1 MKKLMFALVAAG
13 AAAVMAEGE
22 IESANVVG
30 YSTVT
35 FAAGDRYVICGIP
48 FDNTAD
54 PEGLSI
60 QDLVPDPL
68 NNGWTG
74 GSSANNADA
83 IQFWANGKYVTLH
96 LFNTT
101 ATTSAALARKGKWIN
116 PGASMLPDAS
126 WGTGSQPSALKLKPG
141 MSFWIRRAPGT
152 ETEAKTLT
160 LSGQVVTSS
169 ANATH
174 TVVEGYNLF
183 TSGYTGGFPLNNGY
197 IDWMQLGAVGG
208 SSANNA
214 DSIQFWANGKYVT
227 LYLFNSTATTT
238 AALARKGK
246 WINPGASM
254 LPDASWGTGSQ
265 PSTKVVQPGEGFWY
279 RHRGSGFSFTE
290 TKPYDL

>member
-30 YSTVT
+30 YTTVT

-54 PEGLSI
+54 AEGLSI

-74 GSSANNADA
+74 GLNANSADT
-83 IQFWANGKYVTLH
+83 IQFWANGQYVSLYLYNSTL
-96 LFNTT
+96 T
-101 ATTSAALARKGKWIN
+101 ASTFVARRGKWIN
-116 PGASMLPDAS
+116 PASALLPDSS
-126 WGTGSQPSALKLKPG
+126 WGSGGQISALKLKPG

-152 ETEAKTLT
+152 ETDAKTVT

-174 TVVEGYNLF
+174 TVVNGYNLF
-183 TSGYTGGFPLNNGY
+183 TSGYTGGFALNNGY
-197 IDWMQLGAVGG
+197 IDWMALGAVGG
-208 SSANNA
+208 LNANSA
-214 DSIQFWANGKYVT
+214 DSIQFWNNGQYVT
-227 LYLFNSTATTT
+227 LYLYNSTLT
-238 AALARKGK
+238 ASTFVARRGK
-246 WINPGASM
+246 WINPASAL
-254 LPDASWGTGSQ
+254 LPDSSWGSGGQ
-265 PSTKVVQPGEGFWY
+265 ISTKVVQPSEGFWY
-279 RHRGSGFSFTE
+279 RHRGEGFTFTE
-290 TKPYDL
+290 NKPYDL